1 MKVEWWYD
9 EASYHYSNCSKVYLA
24 RLTVRDDGTAQ
35 ILTAGESL
43 EFENEEAASIWLGDE
58 EYSLLE
64 FLREDHPS
72 DARLVP
78 PAVDSDAELRK
89 RLEIVLD
96 PPHTRDRADSVPG
109 RV

>member
-1 MKVEWWYD
+1 MVNGVPSCHLMFGRSFQVVSIEPSGFTRHVPVSI
-9 EASYHYSNCSKVYLA
+9 EGSASPSCGFHVSRSISTASLSWA
-24 RLTVRDDGTAQ
+24 ITLTLPA
-35 ILTAGESL
+35 
-43 EFENEEAASIWLGDE
+43 
-58 EYSLLE
+58 
-64 FLREDHPS
+64 
-72 DARLVP
+72 P